1 MGSCAECAITH
12 AIIDR
17 QSFACNSESPLFI
30 TYRARLEGTSQTDS
44 GYLISLIEDWVNTGP
59 SFIVTGILM
68 KVDSECAVAI
78 SSLSDGECT
87 QTSTDSSPS
96 SSQAS
101 SDTPANAIIGG
112 VATITIVIA
121 LIVGVVIVIVS
132 VLRVKAQQMREKIIA
147 KGPEDQ

>member
-1 MGSCAECAITH
+1 MDSCAECGITH
-12 AIIDR
+12 DIIDR
-17 QSFACNSESPLFI
+17 QSFACNPESPLFI
-30 TYRARLEGTSQTDS
+30 TYRTRLEGTSQTDS
-44 GYLISLIEDWVNTGP
+44 GYLISLIEDWVRSGP

-68 KVDSECAVAI
+68 KVDSQCAVAI

-101 SDTPANAIIGG
+101 SDTPSTAIIGG
-112 VATITIVIA
+112 VVAIVIA

-132 VLRVKAQQMREKIIA
+132 VLVFKACQTHEKMVI
-147 KGPEDQ
+147 KEPEDHQ